1 MKITMEIVEADLD
14 FLAKTDVRYAE
25 LKAGLEHI
33 KNTTKSVK
41 GAFIV
46 ESNESVAKSS
56 EAFYAS
62 KDYVDASKRL
72 HDINKSGWWQLL
84 NYTGIGAFYVFYL
97 VAFRKGDEGDNRF
110 GSNPK
115 IV

>member
-46 ESNESVAKSS
+46 ESKDSVAKSS

-72 HDINKSGWWQLL
+72 HEINKEFHTLETKRNSAIMRIDVWRTLEA
-84 NYTGIGAFYVFYL
+84 TR
-97 VAFRKGDEGDNRF
+97 RKVN
-110 GSNPK
+110 
-115 IV
+115 VH